1 MRAVT
6 FEQFGAPE
14 VLHVGTMPDPHPKA
28 GEVVIQVAA
37 STVNPTDTLMR
48 AGKQSAL
55 MDDLKP
61 PFIAGME
68 FAGHVHM
75 LGEAVEGL
83 SVGEP
88 VMGVVNPRRSAGG
101 AHAEFICV
109 PAASVAP
116 LRASADLTEAATI
129 PMNGLTALIVMESLE
144 PLLGDTVLVTGAAGA
159 VGGYV
164 IQLAKSAGFRVLADA
179 KTDDVELVR
188 RLGAE
193 IIVPRGDGF
202 AAAVTQACPDG
213 VDAVVDCALL
223 GDRVS
228 SLVRKGGIAI
238 SLRRANAIRDS
249 RLRTAY
255 VSVTDRMTDAKALA
269 RLSELFSSGILSPRV
284 AMRLPMSEAPQ
295 AHKLVEQGGV
305 RGRVVLT
312 FNGCCKP

>member
-1 MRAVT
+1 MVNRAKVMHAVT
-6 FEQFGAPE
+6 FEKFGPPD
-14 VLHVGTMPDPHPKA
+14 VLQVGTIADPHPNA

-55 MDDLKP
+55 MEDLKP
-61 PFIAGME
+61 PYIAGME
-68 FAGHVHM
+68 FAGHVQV
-75 LGEAVEGL
+75 LGENVEGL

-88 VMGVVNPRRSAGG
+88 VMGVVNPRRPAGG
-101 AHAEFICV
+101 AHAELVCV

-116 LRASADLTEAATI
+116 LKTNADLAGAATI
-129 PMNGLTALIVMESLE
+129 PMNGLTALIVMEFSE
-144 PLLGDTVLVTGAAGA
+144 QLLGDTILVTGAAGA

-179 KTDDVELVR
+179 KPEDVELVR
-188 RLGAE
+188 RLGAD
-193 IIVPRGDGF
+193 IVVPRGEGF
-202 AAAVTQACPDG
+202 DAAVMRACPDG

-228 SLVRKGGIAI
+228 PLVRKDGIAV

-249 RLRTAY
+249 RLKTAY

-269 RLSELFSSGILSPRV
+269 RLSELLVRDFVAAGRHAVTDVRSAASS
-284 AMRLPMSEAPQ
+284 Q
-295 AHKLVEQGGV
+295 AG
-305 RGRVVLT
+305 
-312 FNGCCKP
+312 